1 MKYISQMWWN
11 CSRTFGTLFWN
22 DIKWSAYGVLK
33 QCLVYYMRAT
43 MHYYIIS
50 YSHNI
55 QYRIM
60 LFIILVYLS
69 MLLQRFYSL
78 ILPNPG
84 VQIAYNKYMS
94 IYSSLPFKITLY
106 AVCIGYTKSVASI
119 SNHVR
124 MAVSR
129 VLFWLPLLEN
139 RGRQNHTHVKT
150 HKLLQVCNK
159 SDNINKVVTCC

>member
-1 MKYISQMWWN
+1 MECIR
-11 CSRTFGTLFWN
+11 CSETVFSLLYACN
-22 DIKWSAYGVLK
+22 DALLYPA
-33 QCLVYYMRAT
+33 LVIR
-43 MHYYIIS
+43 II
-50 YSHNI
+50 
-55 QYRIM
+55 YRIM
-60 LFIILVYLS
+60 LFIIIFVYLS

-124 MAVSR
+124 MGSVTCS
-129 VLFWLPLLEN
+129 VLAAPTRKSGSSEPYT
-139 RGRQNHTHVKT
+139 RKT

-159 SDNINKVVTCC
+159 SDHINKVVISC